1 MRTLLLTFILILGYN
16 LNAQLVINEVNYDI
30 AGQDTS
36 EFIELKNDSSMTG
49 LFTGYYLLLINGGT
63 VPPKPYDSISLP
75 TMVIAANDYYVICGD
90 TANVKPCDFAASKKA
105 NLIQN
110 GGSGTSG
117 PDAIALFDKNKK
129 MIDVISYEGS
139 VKGYVETNGDSIK
152 DDPNFD
158 AVGLSR
164 YPDGVDT
171 DNNNKDFSLR
181 CITPGKANTSQS
193 KGCLLVTAIPELRN
207 VPNTWVSSNP
217 VNHTLTID
225 PKMNGE
231 WTLYN
236 IHGQAVKQGNAKT
249 VNVSSLGCGMYF
261 IHITVK
267 GKSFSQKVMLF

>member
-1 MRTLLLTFILILGYN
+1 MIISCSV
-16 LNAQLVINEVNYDI
+16 NAQLLINEVNYDV

-75 TMVIAANDYYVICGD
+75 TMTIPAMGYYVICGD
-90 TANVKPCDFAASKKA
+90 TANVKPCNFMASKKS

-110 GGSGTSG
+110 GGSGTTG
-117 PDAIALFDKNKK
+117 PDAIALFDNNKK

-164 YPDGVDT
+164 YPDGTDT

-181 CITPGKANTSQS
+181 CVTPGKANTSQS
-193 KGCLLVTAIPELRN
+193 KGCLLVTSSPEKKN
-207 VPNTWVSSNP
+207 PPAYWVSSDP
-217 VNHTLTID
+217 VNHTLTVS
-225 PKMNGE
+225 PKMNGQ
-231 WTLYN
+231 WKLYN
-236 IHGQAVKQGNAKT
+236 IHGQLVKNGRGKRI
-249 VNVSSLGCGMYF
+249 NVSDLGCGMYF
-261 IHITVK
+261 MHMSVD
-267 GKSFSQKVMLF
+267 GKTLTQKVMLY